1 MPGAQLSEQEIAYIK
16 QWRFDEGDSLAPS
29 TIARRLGRNRST
41 ITRHINRK
49 SVGKWKPSVEKGRR
63 GPARKLT
70 KGKVDSL
77 PRKLSTLV
85 KKAKGC
91 YEVTAAL
98 LRKSARVKVSTK
110 HMMKRLREETGT
122 KWYRMQEKP
131 ICIGISAPQ
140 VHFKLQKTVPG
151 IHAQKLIPAI

>member
-29 TIARRLGRNRST
+29 TIARRLGRNKST

-49 SVGKWKPSVEKGRR
+49 SVGKWKPGVEKGRR

-70 KGKVDSL
+70 KVKVDSL

-85 KKAKGC
+85 KKAKRRKECPCKGVHEA
-91 YEVTAAL
+91 YDEAFARGDRHEVV
-98 LRKSARVKVSTK
+98 SNAR
-110 HMMKRLREETGT
+110 EA
-122 KWYRMQEKP
+122 Y
-131 ICIGISAPQ
+131 AD
-140 VHFKLQKTVPG
+140 
-151 IHAQKLIPAI
+151 